1 MNLGYRWEIEGFD
14 PSAYLATMASVT
26 SREEWD
32 LSLAWKVV
40 PRIDLI
46 GRYLHDQ
53 TNNRPLEQLAGLQW
67 NDCCYGV
74 QLVWREWIDDN
85 DTARVGDDFNDRG
98 LFLRFVFRGL
108 VAWVKRPTATLS
120 RRFLATVPRP
130 YERPL

>member
-14 PSAYLATMASVT
+14 PSVVPGDDGFRDY

-32 LSLAWKVV
+32 LSLAWKAS

-53 TNNRPLEQLAGLQW
+53 TNNRPQEQLAGLQW

-108 VAWVKRPTATLS
+108 GGVGQEADGYFEQSIPGYRPT
-120 RRFLATVPRP
+120 
-130 YERPL
+130 PL